1 MRIYENKKAELAT
14 YENNISFLTS
24 KSKKGSVLIDTM
36 LKKIENLKADLA
48 DIAERINRQQN
59 EQSAPETPAETTD
72 TPAKTETPAETT
84 ETPAEPTETPVETAE
99 VPAETTEATETT
111 AEPSE
116 TEEK

>member
-84 ETPAEPTETPVETAE
+84 ETPVETAE